1 MNTSSS
7 KRPSLKRRLV
17 LHLSG
22 AIAFQSTLMLLVS
35 YWQLDYRIWLPV
47 SALLTLFLLVIAIN
61 WFLAPIGDVVA
72 ALETAV
78 SAMKDNDFSITIHN
92 EHYDEL
98 DTLVRFYNELA
109 NVLRQERS
117 ALMQREVLLDK
128 VIQSTPVAMILT
140 NDADQIVHSNTAA
153 RTMLQQPRLEGHPLT
168 DLINDI
174 PTSIRHATL
183 DKQDGLFTESVHG
196 ETVVYSLN
204 YQKFLLQNQSHHLYL
219 YKNVTTEI
227 SRNEIALWKQVIRLI
242 SHELNNSLAPISSM
256 TGSARKILKQ
266 QENLD
271 MLPDML
277 DTIERR
283 AQRLFE
289 FTRQYARLARLPA
302 ARKQAVNLAEFLSD
316 IERICEVNTCSDF
329 QTDTL
334 SMDSAQIEQVLINV
348 VKNAKESGSDPD
360 QVKLIVRQDRDGIQF
375 EVTDRG
381 SGLGSEQL
389 SQAMLPFYTTKK
401 SGTGIGLPLCNE
413 IITGHGGRLRIGN
426 RNGGGVR
433 VQFSLPMS

>member
-1 MNTSSS
+1 M
-7 KRPSLKRRLV
+7 KKPSLKRRLL
-17 LHLSG
+17 LHIG
-22 AIAFQSTLMLLVS
+22 CAIIFQTILFFLVV

-47 SALLTLFLLVIAIN
+47 STLLTLILLVVAIK
-61 WFLAPIGDVVA
+61 WFLAPIGEVVS
-72 ALETAV
+72 ALETGV

-92 EHYDEL
+92 KQFDEL
-98 DTLVRFYNELA
+98 DTIVQLYNDLCA
-109 NVLRQERS
+109 VLRNERS

-128 VIQSTPVAMILT
+128 IVQSTPVAMILT
-140 NDADQIVHSNTAA
+140 NDADQIVYSNSAA
-153 RTMLQQPRLEGHPLT
+153 RTLLQDQRLEGQALA
-168 DLINDI
+168 DLIRDI
-174 PTSIRHATL
+174 PDDMRRATIERR
-183 DKQDGLFTESVHG
+183 DGLFTASVRG

-204 YQKFLLQNQSHHLYL
+204 CQRFLLQNQPHHLYL
-219 YKNVTTEI
+219 YKNLTTEI
-227 SRNEIALWKQVIRLI
+227 SRNEIALWKRVIRLI

-256 TGSARKILKQ
+256 TSSAKKILKQ

-302 ARKQAVNLAEFLSD
+302 ARKQPVKIADFLSD
-316 IERICEVNTCSDF
+316 IEKICDVMVSVDI

-334 SMDSAQIEQVLINV
+334 SMDSAQIEQVLINI
-348 VKNAKESGSDPD
+348 VKNAKESGSELDD
-360 QVKLIVRQDRDGIQF
+360 VKLSVRQDKNEIQF

-381 SGLGSEQL
+381 SGMGSEQM

-426 RNGGGVR
+426 RENGG
-433 VQFSLPMS
+433 VQVLFGIPLQE